1 MIIKNNIDKARVLLY
16 ICLTTDGV
24 AMIQE
29 IQMTEPQELQEL
41 GPEKMFIRECYAL
54 GANALEFSMSSTKRF
69 NNFVDKYFTP
79 EMLTSARNAYINSII
94 KLEQELQGEVS
105 DEKAVEEA

>member
-1 MIIKNNIDKARVLLY
+1 
-16 ICLTTDGV
+16 
-24 AMIQE
+24 
-29 IQMTEPQELQEL
+29 MTETQELQEL

-79 EMLTSARNAYINSII
+79 EMPAKDRKAVREMLTSARNAYINSII